1 MDIAL
6 IFAVLGVLALLAI
19 IYLAKTHA
27 RGGKDLQELA
37 GELRPV
43 DVRAFRNLM
52 SESEEQFLRENLPF
66 REFRAIHRQRML
78 AATEYVRCAAHNAA
92 ILIHLGEAARQ
103 SPDPEIVSAA
113 EKLLDNAL
121 RLRLYALQTMP
132 RLYLAIVFP
141 GITRTP
147 QPFADT
153 YDSMTRQV
161 VMLGLQYPTH
171 DIASAL

>member
-1 MDIAL
+1 MNIAL
-6 IFAVLGVLALLAI
+6 VFVVLGVLALFAI
-19 IYLAKTHA
+19 LYLAKTGT
-27 RGGKDLQELA
+27 RTGGNLEQLT
-37 GELRPV
+37 GQLRPV

-66 REFRAIHRQRML
+66 REFRAVHRQRML
-78 AATEYVRCAAHNAA
+78 AATDYVRCAAHNAA
-92 ILIHLGEAARQ
+92 ILITLGEAARQ
-103 SPDPEIVSAA
+103 SSDPEIIAAA

-141 GITRTP
+141 GIARTP
-147 QPFADT
+147 QPFADA
-153 YDSMTRQV
+153 YDTMTRQV

-171 DIASAL
+171 GIASAL